1 MRDSISQNGDGMT
14 LHMLADRIRKVEAD
28 RQKYVDEAIAMGTP
42 KIVAESLS
50 REKYYDE
57 LLEAA
62 EDIADFFVDKEDDL
76 K

>member
-1 MRDSISQNGDGMT
+1 MT

-28 RQKYVDEAIAMGTP
+28 RQAYVADAVSWGTP
-42 KIVAESLS
+42 KITAESIS
-50 REKYYDE
+50 REKYYDD

-62 EDIADFFVDKEDDL
+62 EDIADFFVDQEDDL

>member
-1 MRDSISQNGDGMT
+1 MT

-28 RQKYVDEAIAMGTP
+28 RQKYVDKAIAMGTP
-42 KIVAESLS
+42 KITAESIS
-50 REKYYDE
+50 RERFYDDM
-57 LLEAA
+57 LEAA